1 MVTDSE
7 LARIARYVFG
17 ECSPSQA
24 PGDEAWIDASPE
36 RRAARAALEAIRA
49 AAPPSEPHWDSDR
62 AWARLRRAMG
72 TTGTIGARD
81 ATGADRD
88 REGTGPG
95 RRPFPAPSRHASG
108 RMWGLRIA
116 PAGIAATVLV
126 GAAIGTGI
134 RLASLRHPPRPEM
147 RELITAAGQR
157 VTLRLGD
164 GTRISLGPASRLRYP
179 TQFQRGPRLVE
190 LEGEGY
196 FEVHHDPA
204 NPLVVRTPRSETRDV
219 GTTFVVR
226 DYVADSEPRVSV
238 AEGRVAMR
246 AREQGAAGRQRRPAT
261 LLTRGQVAVLAPDGS
276 IGVRSDPDL
285 GPETAWANGELV
297 FRHARLRD
305 VLPELSRWYDAD
317 LRLADPALG
326 DLQVTTAFKDES
338 LVDALDAL
346 AAALGLV
353 VDREGSAFI
362 LRRER
367 TVQLL
372 PPVGDPRITPTLR
385 ASGEDPHAV

>member
-116 PAGIAATVLV
+116 GPGRRPFPAPSRHASGRMWGLRIAPAGIAATVLV

-157 VTLRLGD
+157 VTMRLGD
-164 GTRISLGPASRLRYP
+164 GT
-179 TQFQRGPRLVE
+179 
-190 LEGEGY
+190 
-196 FEVHHDPA
+196 
-204 NPLVVRTPRSETRDV
+204 
-219 GTTFVVR
+219 
-226 DYVADSEPRVSV
+226 
-238 AEGRVAMR
+238 
-246 AREQGAAGRQRRPAT
+246 
-261 LLTRGQVAVLAPDGS
+261 
-276 IGVRSDPDL
+276 
-285 GPETAWANGELV
+285 
-297 FRHARLRD
+297 
-305 VLPELSRWYDAD
+305 
-317 LRLADPALG
+317 
-326 DLQVTTAFKDES
+326 
-338 LVDALDAL
+338 
-346 AAALGLV
+346 
-353 VDREGSAFI
+353 
-362 LRRER
+362 
-367 TVQLL
+367 
-372 PPVGDPRITPTLR
+372 
-385 ASGEDPHAV
+385 